1 MAMNQHAEA
10 ARSDAASRDTAAGRP
25 DVLPLEEAIRPF
37 SGRSFNLEPD
47 VRGSTKRPKEVAELA
62 ERAIGKE
69 PKTKM
74 RAAVDAIA
82 SSSGSIPQ
90 LPANNA
96 DLTPWNAIKAPV
108 HISELDQQPLA
119 VAHGKAA
126 SSRAAVVARGRSE
139 ERKRPARGE
148 SADRH
153 NLTDSVLNEIVNDE
167 LDGAEGKKKGART
180 RSRSKSRPAVSLP
193 PMPHDESG
201 GRPIGKVRSTS
212 RQAFRG
218 ASRAIR

>member
-1 MAMNQHAEA
+1 MKPM
-10 ARSDAASRDTAAGRP
+10 
-25 DVLPLEEAIRPF
+25 EEAIMPF
-37 SGRSFNLEPD
+37 SGRSSRLEPD
-47 VRGSTKRPKEVAELA
+47 RGSTKRPKEVAELA

-69 PKTKM
+69 PKTNM
-74 RAAVDAIA
+74 RAAVAAIGAA

-90 LPANNA
+90 NIPANNA

-148 SADRH
+148 SADRQ

-167 LDGAEGKKKGART
+167 LDGVEKKKGG
-180 RSRSKSRPAVSLP
+180 RSRSRHAVSLP
-193 PMPHDESG
+193 PHDESG
-201 GRPIGKVRSTS
+201 GRPIEKVRSTS
-212 RQAFRG
+212 RAPR
-218 ASRAIR
+218 RAIR

>member
-1 MAMNQHAEA
+1 
-10 ARSDAASRDTAAGRP
+10 
-25 DVLPLEEAIRPF
+25 
-37 SGRSFNLEPD
+37 
-47 VRGSTKRPKEVAELA
+47 
-62 ERAIGKE
+62 
-69 PKTKM
+69 M
-74 RAAVDAIA
+74 RAAVAAIGAA

-90 LPANNA
+90 LPADIPANNA

-126 SSRAAVVARGRSE
+126 SSRAAVVAGRGRSE

-153 NLTDSVLNEIVNDE
+153 NLTDGVLNEIVNDE
-167 LDGAEGKKKGART
+167 LDGAEGKKKGDRT

-201 GRPIGKVRSTS
+201 GRPIEKVRSTS
-212 RQAFRG
+212 RQASRG
-218 ASRAIR
+218 AGRAIR